1 MNYEFTTL
9 YPLEIQSGQVTTPNE
24 EAAAAGDSALDVPQ
38 RAISI
43 GEPVPIV
50 FARRRNG
57 QGGVLVSPGA
67 TEARFENDNSNAVT
81 AYYHLV
87 LSEGE
92 IDPIPVKDVFQRS
105 CRTGTHIQTYNRRAG
120 TWAPGNAIVARD
132 GYSLPVAPY
141 YCGTTGAFPDIST
154 MSFQSGAIPDGFDLW
169 NRQVHVFVRG
179 GMHVARYEDSSTG
192 PSDSFAD
199 LYRWMLDKTSRV
211 PAELIDEDGLEAADT
226 FLRANGFTCNC
237 WITGSQNL
245 AEWGIKWA
253 PYFLLVTSS
262 ANGKRGLR
270 PVLPTTVAGA
280 IETGPITPVFTFNE
294 DTIIPNSFSVQYI
307 SMSERQPF
315 VAQMIWKQT
324 LEDDIG
330 IVRTSDVRIAGT
342 AYDGPFESHDLS
354 EFCTSE
360 NHAAK
365 VGAYIVAKRIY
376 TTHTATFT
384 TKPGEHGTL
393 ATPGSIV
400 RVRLVREGT
409 GTAIG
414 YHDYLYQVER
424 VSKTLA
430 GDLGYE
436 CTHFPI
442 NDLGQSIVALSIA
455 GTEASG
461 VLMSSNRTGVTCDVN
476 SSDDDSLPDDEGTPI
491 DWDTDVN
498 PYGEPVDLPDF
509 FEPDTDPFAPEVPID
524 DGVGGGGG
532 GGYGSNEIDGGTG
545 GSDGDGLSP
554 GIPGGGGAFG
564 IPIYPGNE
572 LEADPD
578 AGDAGDDCTLVF
590 LWYSIDPDTGAIIKR
605 KSATIGP
612 GGGGGGGGSGDTET
626 SYIVLPEDEGLEVH
640 FAYSK
645 FCPGDTEPESG
656 DKNYGV
662 VQSPV
667 TPPVPK
673 NYTWSGTFT
682 STVTS
687 TRCSDGYKVG
697 PRESNGNL
705 VTVSLGNCIGYY
717 ITNTTAPIATKC
729 GQGPPVWIPTDCV
742 VVATRDDGR
751 VFRLVMQGSGYWDI
765 NSNWAQ
771 SGSIARSI
779 TVTES

>member
-120 TWAPGNAIVARD
+120 TWAPGNAIVQRS
-132 GYSLPVAPY
+132 GYSLPVCPY

-179 GMHVARYEDSSTG
+179 GMHVARYEDSATG

-237 WITGSQNL
+237 WITESQNL

-294 DTIIPNSFSVQYI
+294 DTIIPNSFSVEYI

-476 SSDDDSLPDDEGTPI
+476 SSTDNTLPSDSGTSIEWDGDD
-491 DWDTDVN
+491 N

-509 FEPDTDPFAPEVPID
+509 FDPDTDPFAPQMPNGSDPD
-524 DGVGGGGG
+524 DGG
-532 GGYGSNEIDGGTG
+532 EIDGGSGGGVFGNTDPLLWTWG
-545 GSDGDGLSP
+545 NSGSDGDGL
-554 GIPGGGGAFG
+554 GIDDDETDDTSDV
-564 IPIYPGNE
+564 YPGDE
-572 LEADPD
+572 LAADP
-578 AGDAGDDCTLVF
+578 DAGDDCTLVF
-590 LWYSIDPDTGAIIKR
+590 LWYSIDPETGDIIKR

-612 GGGGGGGGSGDTET
+612 GAPATDTET

-656 DKNYGV
+656 DKNFGV
-662 VQSPV
+662 VQPTV
-667 TPPVPK
+667 KPPEPK

-705 VTVSLGNCIGYY
+705 VTVSLSDCIGYY

-729 GQGPPVWIPTDCV
+729 GQGPPVWVDTSCV
-742 VVATRDDGR
+742 VVATRNDGR

-771 SGSIARSI
+771 SGSTARSI